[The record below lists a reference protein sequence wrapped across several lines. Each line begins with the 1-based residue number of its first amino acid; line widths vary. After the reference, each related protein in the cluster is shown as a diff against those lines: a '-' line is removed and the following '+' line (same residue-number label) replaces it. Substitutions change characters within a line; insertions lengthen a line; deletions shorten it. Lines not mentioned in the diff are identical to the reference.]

1 MTDLFGE
8 ESSGELGEG
17 LDTSRRARRSG
28 ITSIAEIQKQL
39 STGEAEWESRPLAE
53 RMRPQGFDDYLGQ
66 EELLGPTAPLRR
78 LIETDRLPSMMLWG
92 PPGCGKTTLA
102 RLIAQRVRADFV
114 TLSAVT
120 ATIKDVRSVVDQA
133 KVNRKFQR
141 RTILFLDEIHRFNK
155 AQQDGFLPSVEAG
168 IITLIGAT
176 TENPSFSV
184 IAPLLSRC
192 RVFVLKAMQESDVV
206 RVLERGLALLNAEKA
221 PQETEL
227 TALPE
232 ALLAIVRLSDGDAR
246 KALGLLEVAASVK
259 RANGENSAI
268 DPDLVRSVSQRQ
280 LMYDKTGEEHYNLI
294 SALHKTIRSSDP
306 HGAAYWLTRMLAA
319 GEDPLFVARRLVRMA
334 SEDIGLADPF
344 ALNHAMECLRAFQ
357 ALGSPEGEL
366 ALVQC
371 AVYLAMAPKSN
382 AIYRTAKA
390 TRAVVDETGSLPV
403 PLHLRNAPTALM
415 KDLHYGAEYTYDHDA
430 PGHFIPK
437 QGLPDALLGSAFYE
451 PSTQGKEKTYAERLE
466 ALDEARRKALGGG
479 A

>member
-1 MTDLFGE
+1 MSLADIP
-8 ESSGELGEG
+8 
-17 LDTSRRARRSG
+17 RNAN
-28 ITSIAEIQKQL
+28 AA
-39 STGEAEWESRPLAE
+39 AEWETRPLAE
-53 RMRPQGFDDYLGQ
+53 RMRPQEFDDYLGQ

-168 IITLIGAT
+168 TITLIGAT
-176 TENPSFSV
+176 TENPSFS
-184 IAPLLSRC
+184 IISPLLSRC
-192 RVFVLKAMQESDVV
+192 RVFVLKPMSEEHVV
-206 RVLERGLALLNAEKA
+206 KVLERGLALLNSEAGEGEPA
-221 PQETEL
+221 VS
-227 TALPE
+227 ALPE
-232 ALLAIVRLSDGDAR
+232 ALVAIVRLSDGDAR

-259 RANGENSAI
+259 RASGETQPI
-268 DPDLVRSVSQRQ
+268 DPDLVRAVSQRQ
-280 LMYDKTGEEHYNLI
+280 LMYDKSGEEHYNLI

-306 HGAAYWLTRMLAA
+306 HGAVYWITRMLAA

-334 SEDIGLADPF
+334 SEDVGLADPF
-344 ALNHAMECLRAFQ
+344 ALNHAMECLRAYQ
-357 ALGSPEGEL
+357 ALGSPEGDL

-371 AVYLAMAPKSN
+371 AAYLALAPKSN
-382 AIYRTAKA
+382 AIYRAA
-390 TRAVVDETGSLPV
+390 NDARSVVEETGSLPV
-403 PLHLRNAPTALM
+403 PMHLRNAPTKLM
-415 KDLHYGAEYTYDHDA
+415 KDVGYGAEYTYDHDA
-430 PGHFIPK
+430 PGHFAPK
-437 QGLPDALLGSAFYE
+437 QGLPDELEGRPFYE
-451 PSTQGKEKTYAERLE
+451 PTGQGKEKAYGERL
-466 ALDEARRKALGGG
+466 APLDAARAEARRRRSG